1 MPPSRSSGL
10 ERCSTGAPCPVVSC
24 GQKQDLSGFLV
35 TPPIPLP
42 CSETPAEPVFLTIAA
57 FPMLPPDPTRRRLQH
72 LHDFEATAGLQYPLS
87 TLHERRCRHPCKTR
101 FRLAGSAFTVRASN
115 PLGHDERFQ
124 VIPSSFPGLVL
135 TLVGPTYD
143 ASSTICTKRPAHRS
157 PPKPCGGSPNSM
169 RSRDRSGAARQ
180 RNVGM
185 CVIPAPGHS
194 SR

>member
-1 MPPSRSSGL
+1 MALPPDSACPWLFVLAFALPMPPSRSSGL

-42 CSETPAEPVFLTIAA
+42 CSKTPAEPVFLAIAD

-101 FRLAGSAFTVRASN
+101 FRPAGSAFTGRASN

-124 VIPSSFPGLVL
+124 VISILLSRTCP
-135 TLVGPTYD
+135 D
-143 ASSTICTKRPAHRS
+143 ASWAH
-157 PPKPCGGSPNSM
+157 
-169 RSRDRSGAARQ
+169 AR
-180 RNVGM
+180 RKF
-185 CVIPAPGHS
+185 
-194 SR
+194 